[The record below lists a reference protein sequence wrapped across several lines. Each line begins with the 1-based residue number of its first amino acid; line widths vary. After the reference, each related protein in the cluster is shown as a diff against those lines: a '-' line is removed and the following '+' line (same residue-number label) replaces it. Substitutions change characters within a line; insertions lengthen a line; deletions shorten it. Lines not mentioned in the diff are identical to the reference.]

1 MVSCMAAIMV
11 ARLARIACVGPSG
24 WSWQKKE
31 RAFFVCPSWKEV
43 AGSSRSTAPHSGG
56 SIRVHGRILAAIEA
70 GQPVARSTL
79 RKALLAMSHG
89 TGTRFDVDA
98 LIVDQRTAKPSVM
111 ARPSCADREA
121 YRRNRPGRLSSKP
134 ARDGPSIEQKDGRL
148 TLSRSSQRFMTPWL
162 TVR

>member
-79 RKALLAMSHG
+79 RKALLAMSRG

-121 YRRNRPGRLSSKP
+121 
-134 ARDGPSIEQKDGRL
+134 
-148 TLSRSSQRFMTPWL
+148 
-162 TVR
+162 